1 MCHEN
6 FDGRV
11 DVKETVYPYQTS
23 LPLRLQVSP
32 LVDKVVAS
40 DPRVVYNMLE
50 DERMA
55 LEVLKDYCNTLQP
68 ELKPHMRKI
77 VTDWMLEVC
86 EDQEAGSEV
95 FLLAVHYLDTFLS
108 TTVIRKSQFQLA
120 AASCLLLASKYVAV
134 APISGLQ
141 LVLYTDHS
149 ISLQELLHWELQV
162 LASLRWQLA
171 VPTTLSFLHQLV
183 PRMTSLSSL
192 PPHLLATITRHATT
206 LATLAATEYALLLAP
221 RSVIAAASLQA
232 AFNGLRL
239 TNSEQLASEVSTLV
253 DCPLDMLARSTI
265 ALEAVLTPSTISQAK
280 DVVLPALHSQPP
292 CHGRE
297 GNITPTNTFEVLVA
311 EGA

>member
-6 FDGRV
+6 LDGRAE
-11 DVKETVYPYQTS
+11 VKGAAYPYQTLS
-23 LPLRLQVSP
+23 MRLQVAP
-32 LVDKVVAS
+32 MVDPVVAS
-40 DPRVVYNMLE
+40 DPRVVCHMLE

-55 LEVLKDYCNTLQP
+55 LEVLTDYCNTVQP

-108 TTVIRKSQFQLA
+108 TTVIRKSQFQLV

-162 LASLRWQLA
+162 LASLRWQLG
-171 VPTTLSFLHQLV
+171 VPTTISFLHQLV
-183 PRMTSLSSL
+183 PRLASLSSL
-192 PPHLLATITRHATT
+192 PPHLLATLTRHATT
-206 LATLAATEYALLLAP
+206 IATLAATEYALLLAP

-239 TNSEQLASEVSTLV
+239 TNSDQLARELGTVV
-253 DCPLDMLARSTI
+253 NCPLDMLARSTI
-265 ALEAVLTPSTISQAK
+265 ALEAVLAPSTFTQVKEGA
-280 DVVLPALHSQPP
+280 LPAFPFHTP
-292 CHGRE
+292 CHSNE
-297 GNITPTNTFEVLVA
+297 GNTTPTNTFDVWQAVA
-311 EGA
+311 A

>member
-1 MCHEN
+1 MAECFFN
-6 FDGRV
+6 SGSISV
-11 DVKETVYPYQTS
+11 A
-23 LPLRLQVSP
+23 P
-32 LVDKVVAS
+32 LVDPVVAS
-40 DPRVVYNMLE
+40 DPRVVSNMLE

-120 AASCLLLASKYVAV
+120 AASCLLLAFKYVVAV

-280 DVVLPALHSQPP
+280 DVVLPALHSQTP

>member
-1 MCHEN
+1 MEALLCHEN
-6 FDGRV
+6 LESRTSVNNG
-11 DVKETVYPYQTS
+11 TVYPYQT
-23 LPLRLQVSP
+23 LPMRLQVSP
-32 LVDKVVAS
+32 QLDPVVAS

-55 LEVLKDYCNTLQP
+55 LKELKDYCNTLQP

-86 EDQEAGSEV
+86 EDQEAGVEG
-95 FLLAVHYLDTFLS
+95 
-108 TTVIRKSQFQLA
+108 FQLA

-206 LATLAATEYALLLAP
+206 LATLAATEYPLLLAP

-239 TNSEQLASEVSTLV
+239 TNSDQLALELGTVV
-253 DCPLDMLARSTI
+253 NCPL
-265 ALEAVLTPSTISQAK
+265 
-280 DVVLPALHSQPP
+280 
-292 CHGRE
+292 
-297 GNITPTNTFEVLVA
+297 
-311 EGA
+311 

>member
-6 FDGRV
+6 LDRRAE
-11 DVKETVYPYQTS
+11 VKGTVYPYQTLS
-23 LPLRLQVSP
+23 MRLQVSP
-32 LVDKVVAS
+32 MVDPVVAS
-40 DPRVVYNMLE
+40 DPRVVCHMLD

-55 LEVLKDYCNTLQP
+55 LEVLTDYCNTLQP

-149 ISLQELLHWELQV
+149 ISLQELLHWEMQV
-162 LASLRWQLA
+162 LSSLRWQLG
-171 VPTTLSFLHQLV
+171 VPTTISFLNQLV
-183 PRMTSLSSL
+183 PRLASLSSL
-192 PPHLLATITRHATT
+192 PPHLLATLTRHATT
-206 LATLAATEYALLLAP
+206 IATLAATEYALLLAP

-239 TNSEQLASEVSTLV
+239 TNSDQLAMEVCTV
-253 DCPLDMLARSTI
+253 VNCPLDMLARSTI
-265 ALEAVLTPSTISQAK
+265 ALEAVLAPSTFGQVK
-280 DVVLPALHSQPP
+280 DGVLPAFPFHAP
-292 CHGRE
+292 CHGNE
-297 GNITPTNTFEVLVA
+297 GNTTPTNTFEVLIA